1 MTQCEA
7 LLIEE
12 STERLQTLNIKQQQL
27 IQKKKP
33 ITEEEEEEEETVRGR
48 AGRSRATRLF
58 I

>member
-33 ITEEEEEEEETVRGR
+33 ITEEEEEEETVRGR